1 MTLPRRILLLALSA
15 LLALASPACLQQTP
29 IPTPAASPTA
39 VSPAFTATVTA
50 ALSATKTP
58 SPAPIELPKP
68 QFTYHFGRLTIETAL
83 LKMEIKD
90 GAIVLLRDQATRET
104 LLESDASG
112 QCNLDYLLSGG
123 FTSRDRFGNLTRACP
138 PSFQD
143 AEFTQVDDY
152 RAQLTYQGLS
162 EAPQTRLVFDLAVDP
177 ATGEILL
184 QLTGLETRPGQ
195 SPAALNL
202 ALMNL
207 RTPAII
213 LGSGVKVE
221 RGDPPLET
229 QTTEAGYG
237 LYGVTMAVIEGEQA
251 SAAVWSESTQF
262 APEFIRLIHA
272 PAQDHLILHSEPDP
286 KETVPGQIVSPPWR
300 IGTYPRWEQA
310 ALRWRQ
316 EFEQRTGARPLWEN
330 RAQWVRQVHAV
341 FDSTNQLYED
351 MPQKYAELAA
361 VAPPGC
367 VLFYLWNGD
376 RLVLFG
382 DHTLAAQIGR
392 PDPALLRNVQEFGW
406 PLLLYHPFNLIY
418 TETGADQRLKS
429 LAAQGWLP
437 SGYQFTPDF
446 PGAPGEWYA
455 YWKNARGDYDDTLAI
470 LHPAAP
476 EFQRYLVQ
484 NFGNYAHGYGANAAY
499 MDVLGNDGV
508 SFFSP
513 ERRVIAGQD
522 YVLGEISA
530 LTLLQTERPEL
541 AVMNEYQSS
550 WLVPYAFYTWE
561 GVETHLRQ
569 AEIAN
574 MRLNHPLRAALLAS
588 YQWARETNGEQADD
602 LLAALLGTLPQISLA
617 GDYEVNDPRALWSQ
631 QRAKLF
637 CEEELFHDL
646 PTEWD
651 PDALAYYRSQRTGHW
666 FKFARLGDSYG
677 YVEILPDGTEQIRLK
692 R

>member
-1 MTLPRRILLLALSA
+1 MTFPRRILLLTLSA
-15 LLALASPACLQQTP
+15 LLGLACPACLQQTSA
-29 IPTPAASPTA
+29 PTPAASPPA
-39 VSPAFTATVTA
+39 AAPAFTATVTTA
-50 ALSATKTP
+50 FPATPTP
-58 SPAPIELPKP
+58 PPAPTELPKP
-68 QFTYHFGRLTIETAL
+68 QFTYRFGRLTIETAR
-83 LKMEIKD
+83 LKMEIKE

-112 QCNLDYLLSGG
+112 QCDLDYLLSGG

-138 PSFQD
+138 PSFQN

-152 RAQLTYQGLS
+152 RAQLTYQGLP
-162 EAPQTRLVFDLAVDP
+162 EAPQTRLIFDLNVDP

-184 QLTGLETRPGQ
+184 QLTGQETRPGQ
-195 SPAALNL
+195 WPAALNL

-207 RTPAII
+207 KTPAII
-213 LGSGVKVE
+213 LGSGVQVE
-221 RGDPPLET
+221 RSAPPIET

-237 LYGVTMAVIEGEQA
+237 LYGVTMAVIEGQQA

-262 APEFIRLIHA
+262 APEFIRLLHS
-272 PAQDHLILHSEPDP
+272 PAQDHLLLHSEPDP
-286 KETVPGQIVSPPWR
+286 KETIPGQIISPPWR

-310 ALRWRQ
+310 AARWRQ
-316 EFEQRTGARPLWEN
+316 EFERRTGARPLWQN
-330 RAQWVRQVHAV
+330 RAAWVRQIHAV

-351 MPQKYAELAA
+351 TPQKYAELAA
-361 VAPPGC
+361 LAPPGC

-392 PDPALLRNVQEFGW
+392 PDPNLLQNVHKYGW

-418 TETGADQRLKS
+418 TESGASQRLNF

-437 SGYQFTPDF
+437 PGYQFNPDF
-446 PGAPGEWYA
+446 PGSPGAWHD
-455 YWKNARGDYDDTLAI
+455 YWQNARGNYDDTLDI

-484 NFGNYAHGYGANAAY
+484 NLANYAQRYGAKAAY
-499 MDVLGNDGV
+499 LDVLGNDGID
-508 SFFSP
+508 FFP
-513 ERRVIAGQD
+513 PQRQILAGQD
-522 YVLGEISA
+522 YIMGEMSA
-530 LTLLQTERPEL
+530 LETLQAQLPNL
-541 AVMNEYQSS
+541 AMMSEYQSP

-574 MRLNHPLRAALLAS
+574 MRLNHPLRTALLGT
-588 YQWARETNGEQADD
+588 YQWTRETNGEQADD
-602 LLAALLGTLPQISLA
+602 LLAALLGSLPQISLV
-617 GDYEVNDPRALWSQ
+617 GDYEISNDRALWSQ

-637 CEEELFHDL
+637 CQEELFHDL
-646 PTEWD
+646 PDRWD
-651 PDALAYYRSQRTGHW
+651 ENALAYYRSQRTGHW
-666 FKFARLGDSYG
+666 FKLIRLGETYG
-677 YVEILPDGTEQIRLK
+677 YVEILPNGTEQIRLK

>member
-1 MTLPRRILLLALSA
+1 MTLPRRILLLTLGA
-15 LLALASPACLQQTP
+15 LLAQAFPACLQQP
-29 IPTPAASPTA
+29 PVLTPAASPTA
-39 VSPAFTATVTA
+39 LPPSPTATVTA
-50 ALSATKTP
+50 APPNAETP
-58 SPAPIELPKP
+58 SPSPTSLPKP
-68 QFTYHFGRLTIETAL
+68 QFTYRFGRLIIETAL
-83 LKMEIKD
+83 LEIQIKD
-90 GAIVLLRDQATRET
+90 GAIILLRDQKTGET
-104 LLESDASG
+104 LLKTDAPN
-112 QCNLDYLLSGG
+112 QCQLDYLLSGG
-123 FTSRDRFGNLTRACP
+123 FTSRDKFGNLSRACP
-138 PSFQD
+138 PSFQG
-143 AEFTQVDDY
+143 AEFTQLDDY
-152 RAQLTYQGLS
+152 HAHLTYQGLS

-184 QLTGLETRPGQ
+184 QMTGQETRPGQ

-207 RTPAII
+207 KTPAII
-213 LGSGVKVE
+213 LGSGVKVQ
-221 RGDPPLET
+221 RSDPPLET

-237 LYGVTMAVIEGEQA
+237 LYGVTMAVIEGQQA

-286 KETVPGQIVSPPWR
+286 KETAAGQIVSPPWR

-316 EFEQRTGARPLWEN
+316 EFEQRTGARPLWNNQVE
-330 RAQWVRQVHAV
+330 WVRQVHAV
-341 FDSTNQLYED
+341 FDSTNQLYGD
-351 MPQKYAELAA
+351 APQKYAELAA
-361 VAPPGC
+361 VAPSGC

-382 DHTLAAQIGR
+382 DHTLAAGIGR
-392 PDPALLRNVQEFGW
+392 PDPQLIKTIQEYGW

-418 TETGADQRLKS
+418 TEKGADQRLQY

-437 SGYQFTPDF
+437 PGYQFTPDF
-446 PGAPGEWYA
+446 PGATTEWSA
-455 YWKNARGDYDDTLAI
+455 YWQNARGDYDNTLAI
-470 LHPAAP
+470 LHPASP

-484 NFGNYAHGYGANAAY
+484 NFGNYARRYQASAAY
-499 MDVLGNDGV
+499 MDVLGNDG
-508 SFFSP
+508 SGFFPP

-522 YVLGEISA
+522 YVLGEMSA
-530 LTLLQTERPEL
+530 LKAVQKELPNL
-541 AVMNEYQSS
+541 AVMSEYQAP
-550 WLVPYAFYTWE
+550 WLVPYTFYTWE

-569 AEIAN
+569 AQIAN
-574 MRLNHPLRAALLAS
+574 MRLNHPLRTALLGS
-588 YQWARETNGEQADD
+588 YQWARETNSEEADD

-617 GDYEVNDPRALWSQ
+617 GDYEVSNARALWSQ

-646 PTEWD
+646 PAEWNQ
-651 PDALAYYRSQRTGHW
+651 DALAYYRSQRTGHW
-666 FKFARLGDSYG
+666 FKLVRMGETYG
-677 YVEILPDGTEQIRLK
+677 YVEMLPDGTEQIRLK